1 MSAIHRGLLFLLC
14 AASIAFFG
22 APHASA
28 QTSGPGIC
36 AVLAAKNAFGTAR
49 QVKPPADSI
58 SQQVI
63 QIKRYLKCLQSQ
75 SLNAAPGVS
84 AKATAEAFVIFDV
97 PGSTCLPAFSFCTR
111 PTAINNSEAI
121 IGIYADASGAPHGFL
136 RTRDGAIATIDPP
149 GSVSNFPSDISPAG
163 VITGNYC
170 DNTTC
175 HGYLRSPYG
184 AFTTFDPAGSVFTQ
198 ANGINPVGAITGSY
212 DDANFVAHG
221 FLRASN
227 GAFTTFDAP
236 GSTAL
241 GGTFPLEIDPAG
253 TIMGQY
259 CDDTTC
265 HGFLRTSDGTFITF
279 DPAGSVYTS
288 PGALNPEGAI
298 TGSYTDVNFVTHGF
312 LRAKDGAFTMFDVPG
327 SLSTGPTSINP
338 SGAITGIESPPSHL
352 HGFLRARDGAFTI
365 FDVPGSQYT
374 WRVAGI
380 TPAGAIAG
388 SYLLLDA
395 GGICCLER
403 GFLRTP

>member
-1 MSAIHRGLLFLLC
+1 MNAIPRVLLLC
-14 AASIAFFG
+14 AASIVLG
-22 APHASA
+22 TPHASA
-28 QTSGPGIC
+28 QTPGPGIC
-36 AVLAAKNAFGTAR
+36 AVLAAKNALGTAR

-63 QIKRYLKCLQSQ
+63 QSKRYLKCLQSQ
-75 SLNAAPGVS
+75 GVSAAPGVS
-84 AKATAEAFVIFDV
+84 AKATAETFVTFDV
-97 PGSTCLPAFSFCTR
+97 PGSTCLAAFPFCTR
-111 PTAINNSEAI
+111 PIAINNSEAI
-121 IGIYADASGAPHGFL
+121 IGIYADASGASHGFL

-149 GSVSNFPSDISPAG
+149 GSVFNFPSDISPAG
-163 VITGNYC
+163 VITGNFC

-184 AFTTFDPAGSVFTQ
+184 AFTTFDPAGSVFNQVT
-198 ANGINPVGAITGSY
+198 GINAAGAIAGSY
-212 DDANFVAHG
+212 YDANFVAHG

-241 GGTFPLEIDPAG
+241 GGTFPVEIDPAG
-253 TIMGQY
+253 TIVGQS

-265 HGFLRTSDGTFITF
+265 HGFLRTSDGAFTTF
-279 DPAGSVYTS
+279 DPAGSVSTS
-288 PGALNPEGAI
+288 PAALNPAGAI
-298 TGSYTDVNFVTHGF
+298 TGFYTDVNFVTHGF

-327 SLSTGPTSINP
+327 SLSTSPTSINP
-338 SGAITGIESPPSHL
+338 TGAITGIENSPFHL

-374 WRVAGI
+374 WRVASI

-388 SYLLLDA
+388 SYLFLDA
-395 GGICCLER
+395 AGICCLER
-403 GFLRTP
+403 GFLRNP